1 MNKKYTDE
9 ENNRIMESAN
19 ELWESAL
26 AYIQQTGA
34 ISQTV
39 FEIWIKSIQPVTI
52 EDGEMVVSVNT
63 DFQRNTINDTFSE
76 KLRQALQQV
85 LGVPL
90 GLRIL
95 SRESSTQATP
105 EPVVPTAIEGNGY
118 PTGEEEYT
126 FANFV
131 VGSSNKFAHAASQ
144 AVASQPAGL
153 YNPLFIYGGSGL
165 GKTHLLCAIC
175 NEIQR
180 NDPRAHIL
188 YTKGETMMNELIEAI
203 QTGTT
208 AAFHQKYRQ
217 VDILLVDDIQFI
229 SGKTST
235 QEEFFHTFETLH
247 SGGKQI
253 VLTSDRPPREIAT
266 LEERLR
272 SRFEMGLLADIQPP
286 DLETRI
292 AIIRRKA
299 KALDL
304 PLQDDVADY
313 IANQLKS
320 NVRQLEGVVKRMRAQ
335 YLLNNESPN
344 LIAAQNAIRDIRN
357 DHQPVPI
364 TVERIIG
371 EVARSM
377 GVKPEDIRSNKHSA
391 PISRARQVAAYVV
404 RSITNL
410 PMKAIGQEFGGR
422 DHSTIVYAIQKVEEQ
437 MGKDTSFKNLV
448 NDIIKNISEN

>member
-1 MNKKYTDE
+1 
-9 ENNRIMESAN
+9 MESAN
-19 ELWESAL
+19 SLWESAL
-26 AYIQQTGA
+26 AYIQNAGVV
-34 ISQTV
+34 SQTV
-39 FEIWIKSIQPVTI
+39 FDIWIKNIQPVKI

-63 DFQRNTINDTFSE
+63 EFQRETIMNNFAD
-76 KLRQALQQV
+76 KLQNALSQV

-90 GLRIL
+90 GLQVITRGD
-95 SRESSTQATP
+95 TP
-105 EPVVPTAIEGNGY
+105 AASVPDIPVKPLAIEGNGY
-118 PTGEEEYT
+118 PAGEEDYSFES
-126 FANFV
+126 FV

-175 NEIQR
+175 KEIQK

-188 YTKGETMMNELIEAI
+188 YTKGETMTNELIEAI
-203 QTGTT
+203 QNGTT

-272 SRFEMGLLADIQPP
+272 GRFEMGLLADIQPP

-299 KALDL
+299 KTLDL
-304 PLQDDVADY
+304 PIQDNVAEY

-335 YLLNNESPN
+335 YLLNNESPT

-357 DHQPVPI
+357 DNQPVPI
-364 TVERIIG
+364 TVERIIS
-371 EVARSM
+371 EVARTMS
-377 GVKPEDIRSNKHSA
+377 VKQEDVRSSKHSA
-391 PISRARQVAAYVV
+391 PISRARQVSIYVV
-404 RSITNL
+404 RSITGL
-410 PMKAIGQEFGGR
+410 PMKTIGQEFGGR
-422 DHSTIVYAIQKVEEQ
+422 DHSTIVYAIQKVEEL
-437 MGKDTSFKNLV
+437 MAADSSFKNLV
-448 NDIIKNISEN
+448 NDIIKNISEP